1 MRTGKRVNRV
11 ATLCAVS
18 VHELASSLLA
28 YYGSNICWAQQSP
41 VSHLLCQDSPS
52 ITSHWKPIGGLLLS
66 HHKHHWHPRRP
77 STSRFALIDNSSLS
91 DTSRAARRA
100 PYVHAIKVARGGGRH
115 LAEAQ
120 LFVFFFSLCV
130 AVPLRQ
136 LTTAFTT
143 AGWLHP
149 QKPLGTGFSIA
160 HVPPFSVKGQPSASS
175 QV

>member
-18 VHELASSLLA
+18 VLELASSLLA
-28 YYGSNICWAQQSP
+28 YYGSNIWAQQSP

-120 LFVFFFSLCV
+120 LFVFFFSLLSLCGSSLLHS
-130 AVPLRQ
+130 PLQ
-136 LTTAFTT
+136 VGCTLKNHLA
-143 AGWLHP
+143 P
-149 QKPLGTGFSIA
+149 GFQS
-160 HVPPFSVKGQPSASS
+160 PTFRLSL
-175 QV
+175 